1 MMLFDA
7 ELNMICRLG
16 LQEQREMLEKMYQF
30 DDVSSRKLRKLFAI
44 DNERNKT
51 VIEVNKKRRL
61 YKRHCEKIKQ
71 KKNL

>member
-1 MMLFDA
+1 
-7 ELNMICRLG
+7 
-16 LQEQREMLEKMYQF
+16 MLEKMYQF
-30 DDVSSRKLRKLFAI
+30 DDASSRKLRKLFAI

-51 VIEVNKKRRL
+51 VIEANKKRRL